1 MNADTLLNILPL
13 SRNVSTVMRNIF
25 ISSVFLWSDMARK
38 TLQYNRRILCPN
50 IQSFE
55 DYCLESFLVFNG
67 VLFRCFHFR
76 VSY

>member
-25 ISSVFLWSDMARK
+25 ISSVFLWSVMASK
-38 TLQYNRRILCPN
+38 TLQYNRKILCPN
-50 IQSFE
+50 IQNFE

-67 VLFRCFHFR
+67 VLVRCFHFR